1 MNLTLFQ
8 LSKELNICM
17 GESPMNDFSGFYRR
31 VPGIRQQQGK
41 NSELGQ
47 VHLQAAA
54 FDKSSVL
61 LLIFLQLFLEPWQ
74 SPFGKQMHYRQKL
87 TRISSKQ
94 IKDLNTRV
102 DTIQLLE
109 ENTERTL
116 WRKITAT
123 SFFDPS
129 PGIMEIKT
137 KINGTYSNAK
147 VFA

>member
-74 SPFGKQMHYRQKL
+74 SPFRKQMHYCRFAIYFSFIFCLSKYFLHFRFLRQLVILQSDCKKHGAREL
-87 TRISSKQ
+87 KEKPNTGCHR
-94 IKDLNTRV
+94 KD
-102 DTIQLLE
+102 
-109 ENTERTL
+109 
-116 WRKITAT
+116 
-123 SFFDPS
+123 SGS
-129 PGIMEIKT
+129 
-137 KINGTYSNAK
+137 
-147 VFA
+147 

>member
-17 GESPMNDFSGFYRR
+17 GESPMNDFSGFYWR
-31 VPGIRQQQGK
+31 VPGIRQQQWK

-87 TRISSKQ
+87 NQKVRMQGSVPVGQQDIPNQ
-94 IKDLNTRV
+94 P
-102 DTIQLLE
+102 
-109 ENTERTL
+109 
-116 WRKITAT
+116 
-123 SFFDPS
+123 F
-129 PGIMEIKT
+129 
-137 KINGTYSNAK
+137 GT
-147 VFA
+147 FW